1 MKLQRL
7 QDESRISKDQVTKWT
22 TDSDL
27 PHDPFT
33 VTIVTSSVQQSV
45 AFAADPSACE
55 MKLLAKDGIYLN
67 DAPRNITMVLLSP
80 GNRADVAV
88 RCHSVGEKIVKI
100 AGDVSGLYPTNGKF
114 DPKDDQY
121 DTSCPAAT
129 LDPNDPLSVEH
140 LMGSFSDP
148 SK

>member
-1 MKLQRL
+1 
-7 QDESRISKDQVTKWT
+7 
-22 TDSDL
+22 
-27 PHDPFT
+27 
-33 VTIVTSSVQQSV
+33 
-45 AFAADPSACE
+45 
-55 MKLLAKDGIYLN
+55 
-67 DAPRNITMVLLSP
+67 MVLLSP